1 MWIGGWVEDGDSE
14 LIVRKRVRLKYKND
28 GAMDLMPDARV
39 GNIRSAVIG
48 YRDHPVEYIYMLIYS
63 CIGEQFTI

>member
-1 MWIGGWVEDGDSE
+1 
-14 LIVRKRVRLKYKND
+14 
-28 GAMDLMPDARV
+28 MPDARV

-48 YRDHPVEYIYMLIYS
+48 YGDHPVEYIYVFIYS